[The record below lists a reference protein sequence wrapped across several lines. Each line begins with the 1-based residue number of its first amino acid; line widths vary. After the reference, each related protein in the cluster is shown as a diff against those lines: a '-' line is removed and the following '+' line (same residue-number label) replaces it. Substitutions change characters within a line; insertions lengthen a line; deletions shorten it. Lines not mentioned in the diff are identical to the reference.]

1 MINQLCLNWGQS
13 QVEFICGYFHG
24 VLDKILIFIAL
35 KELLKSSHI
44 LNFHD
49 HPRQSIDIHYWELQK
64 GPKISVINSL
74 KMIGSKKQVV
84 RRTAKASAIFLRG
97 LKIHETSGCQTS
109 HPGCTLYM

>member
-1 MINQLCLNWGQS
+1 M
-13 QVEFICGYFHG
+13 EFICGYFHG

-74 KMIGSKKQVV
+74 KMISSKKLVV

-97 LKIHETSGCQTS
+97 LKIHETSALLLTS
-109 HPGCTLYM
+109 LRLLDIFVPLSRYRLEVGIF